1 MDFSKY
7 VNKLPY
13 PRKPTKPRLSSS
25 TPSAAEISEYA
36 EKLKG
41 FEQEENEYKENL
53 RKYLEEDRRLND
65 LFKQDLFKELGIE
78 KHPKKDKI
86 FSFAWELGH
95 SSGLSTVASC
105 ADEIVEKLF
114 EGECKWN

>member
-7 VNKLPY
+7 ENKLPH

-25 TPSAAEISEYA
+25 TPSVDEISEYA

-41 FEQEENEYKENL
+41 FEKEESEYKENF
-53 RKYLEEDRRLND
+53 RKCREEDGRLMD
-65 LFKQDLFKELGIE
+65 LFKQDLLEDLGIE

-86 FSFAWELGH
+86 FSYAWKEGH
-95 SSGLSTVASC
+95 NSGLSSVYDIASEIIDHFFK
-105 ADEIVEKLF
+105 DEI
-114 EGECKWN
+114 